1 MWWSRLRT
9 DLTVIAS
16 PKIPY
21 GGFSPVRLQGR
32 KFRRGLPSKLVCQR
46 PSCSLLPSWFPALC
60 QGRCA
65 SEHLRA
71 SGLDRSTPGALAPVR
86 VVLSRS
92 IVTYPAPSAPLAGT
106 TQLHRL
112 AAYTSYLRCAYLHM
126 PRRPTTGS
134 ELSLMLF
141 RNMSSSET
149 TGNSS
154 AAHTQYFAEHF
165 GLQPGLKVSAFPSP
179 PTLRFW

>member
-1 MWWSRLRT
+1 M
-9 DLTVIAS
+9 
-16 PKIPY
+16 
-21 GGFSPVRLQGR
+21 
-32 KFRRGLPSKLVCQR
+32 
-46 PSCSLLPSWFPALC
+46 
-60 QGRCA
+60 
-65 SEHLRA
+65 
-71 SGLDRSTPGALAPVR
+71 
-86 VVLSRS
+86 LSRS
-92 IVTYPAPSAPLAGT
+92 IHTYSAPSAPLAGT

-154 AAHTQYFAEHF
+154 AAHTQYFAERI
-165 GLQPGLKVSAFPSP
+165 GCQPGLAVSPFAVAP
-179 PTLRFW
+179 PHADSGEEMVFGLSAGI